1 MTLTTLLIAA
11 ASFLIG
17 AGIGHLFSR
26 KIDSS
31 EKSVHKLQQKLRQS
45 QDDLKIYQQEVTE
58 HFVATAQLTGNV
70 TQSQR
75 EFNEHLAAGAI
86 RLANTEVGRQLL
98 KASGHDI
105 NMLDSMGNPIID
117 LDDIEVPRDYAPSVP
132 GGVLNERYGFEESK
146 AKKSP
151 PDSLADN
158 TDSDDDYENCNQEP
172 EAF

>member
-45 QDDLKIYQQEVTE
+45 QDDLKNYQQEVTE

-105 NMLDSMGNPIID
+105 ID
-117 LDDIEVPRDYAPSVP
+117 LHHIEVPRDYAPSVP

-158 TDSDDDYENCNQEP
+158 TDSDDDYDDRDPTQRVG
-172 EAF
+172 

>member
-26 KIDSS
+26 KTDSS

-45 QDDLKIYQQEVTE
+45 QDDLKNYQQEVT
-58 HFVATAQLTGNV
+58 
-70 TQSQR
+70 
-75 EFNEHLAAGAI
+75 
-86 RLANTEVGRQLL
+86 
-98 KASGHDI
+98 
-105 NMLDSMGNPIID
+105 
-117 LDDIEVPRDYAPSVP
+117 DIEVPRDYAPSVP

-158 TDSDDDYENCNQEP
+158 ADSYDDYDDRDPTQRGG
-172 EAF
+172 